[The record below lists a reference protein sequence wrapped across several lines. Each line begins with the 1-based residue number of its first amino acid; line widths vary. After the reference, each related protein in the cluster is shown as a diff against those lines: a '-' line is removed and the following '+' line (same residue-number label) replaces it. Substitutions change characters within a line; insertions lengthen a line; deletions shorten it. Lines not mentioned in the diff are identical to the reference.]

1 MKTFNY
7 FIKKIINKTFLYNKM
22 YLISD
27 TDLKLLI
34 KYINKNKLPLI
45 INSNYNNNNST
56 YFEFEKYYKNIK

>member
-22 YLISD
+22 YLISN

-45 INSNYNNNNST
+45 INSNHNNNNST

>member
-1 MKTFNY
+1 MITLNY

-22 YLISD
+22 YLISN

-45 INSNYNNNNST
+45 INSKYNNNNST

>member
-22 YLISD
+22 YLISNK
-27 TDLKLLI
+27 DLKLLI
-34 KYINKNKLPLI
+34 NYVNKNKLPLI

>member
-22 YLISD
+22 YLISN

-56 YFEFEKYYKNIK
+56 YFEFEK

>member
-1 MKTFNY
+1 MNTFNY

-22 YLISD
+22 YLISN